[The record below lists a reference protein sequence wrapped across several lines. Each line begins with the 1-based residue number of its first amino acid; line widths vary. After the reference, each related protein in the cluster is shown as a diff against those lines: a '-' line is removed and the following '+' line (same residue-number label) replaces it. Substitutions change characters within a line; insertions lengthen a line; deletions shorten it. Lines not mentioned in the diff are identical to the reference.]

1 MKYLKNK
8 QGFVMVMVIMLMAT
22 LVILSSTIIFIANNA
37 VLRSHK
43 EEEAMQAYYLARTG
57 AEAAVS
63 AWLQKGASNKPV
75 GEIKRVYFNVESGDF
90 QTNVPAKSGGY
101 FEAKIEEPVGDKDP
115 WRIISTGVVGKYS
128 KTVSLIT
135 YSFSNDPGWYTHDG
149 GNGIINNGEHEFYD
163 EEIVYLSLD
172 QGKIFKPNNLD
183 QRTGDGGTIPVN
195 FEGSIEAET
204 IIFANPL
211 KIDLGNVVSNK
222 VSNPEN
228 KKLIVS
234 AERIV
239 FDDVEVS
246 FAPKGSGRVFL
257 IGKWEREAL
266 RGELILKVPEG
277 KGIPGNDSRI
287 NGKATDK
294 YGEVYF
300 EGKDLKKQNY
310 KWYAD
315 WLIVFTYHIKPD
327 GVPSQIKYNGKDLAG
342 NAFYF
347 KNNTNLLEPKA
358 GDFVLMDD
366 EDEMERPSLK
376 GVKPYYWE

>member
-1 MKYLKNK
+1 MG
-8 QGFVMVMVIMLMAT
+8 QI
-22 LVILSSTIIFIANNA
+22 
-37 VLRSHK
+37 
-43 EEEAMQAYYLARTG
+43 
-57 AEAAVS
+57 
-63 AWLQKGASNKPV
+63 
-75 GEIKRVYFNVESGDF
+75 
-90 QTNVPAKSGGY
+90 
-101 FEAKIEEPVGDKDP
+101 
-115 WRIISTGVVGKYS
+115 
-128 KTVSLIT
+128 
-135 YSFSNDPGWYTHDG
+135 
-149 GNGIINNGEHEFYD
+149 
-163 EEIVYLSLD
+163 
-172 QGKIFKPNNLD
+172 
-183 QRTGDGGTIPVN
+183 QRTSDGGTEPEV
-195 FEGSIEAET
+195 FEGSLEAKT

-211 KIDLGNVVSNK
+211 KVDLGNIEDGK

-315 WLIVFTYHIKPD
+315 GFIVLTILLKPD